1 MATQT
6 HICREPGFA
15 GLLDQ
20 FSAAD
25 CNALDAQR
33 LVVDMGDLLGEWIA
47 RSGERVDA
55 LCPILRAGLPL
66 AVGIS
71 RHLSGLDVSP
81 IHAKRLPGRD
91 RVAIERIGKI
101 RSGSTL
107 LLTETIAATGKT
119 LTTVADLVHS
129 EWRDVRLLVA
139 VAYASP
145 KAIAAVEECGLVAG
159 MWIGQVAHGV
169 DEHGYL
175 FPATNGDAG
184 DKLYMDMF

>member
-1 MATQT
+1 MATIT
-6 HICREPGFA
+6 HICKERAFA
-15 GLLDQ
+15 SLLEQ

-25 CNALDAQR
+25 CNTLDAQR
-33 LVVDMGDLLGEWIA
+33 LVVDMGELLGEGIA
-47 RSGERVDA
+47 RSGERIDA

-71 RHLSGLDVSP
+71 RHLSGLDVTP
-81 IHAKRLPGRD
+81 IHAKRLPGRE
-91 RVAIERIGKI
+91 RVAIERIGSI
-101 RSGSTL
+101 RDESTL

-119 LTTVADLVHS
+119 LTTVAELVHS
-129 EWRDVRLLVA
+129 EWRNVRLLVA

-145 KAIAAVEECGLVAG
+145 KAIAAVEMCGLVDR
-159 MWIGQVAHGV
+159 MWIGQVAQGV
-169 DEHGYL
+169 DENGYL